1 MSSQSS
7 QSSQPTGTQALSM
20 APAALAQL
28 IDRLSQDHG
37 LDTAARQQ
45 LHLFAIQSSPSVDCL
60 WVYAALLSHT
70 GNFGQVMQQFGV
82 VLQRLENLTNLVR
95 HEWQLT
101 EAQKSS
107 IKELQRIIL
116 VRTQTNYR
124 DVADRTKA
132 YIGQNPLQFA
142 LPMYTTDNAAATVVN
157 NMVERDA
164 HQARGQYRKY
174 IYAAAVGTRPLE
186 VVARKIA
193 SAFSNE
199 IGNGPLP
206 TYYKAQIAQLRSGQR
221 RIAFNIILAA
231 GAPPLTN
238 GKRTKADTGF
248 WTKVDERFEA
258 LRAAHGG
265 NYDTGNGWRE
275 WEADIIAQDEEMFD
289 DQDPYFTPA
298 VIQYHAPGVYQHAVL
313 ATQ

>member
-124 DVADRTKA
+124 DVADRTKVR
-132 YIGQNPLQFA
+132 
-142 LPMYTTDNAAATVVN
+142 LP
-157 NMVERDA
+157 
-164 HQARGQYRKY
+164 
-174 IYAAAVGTRPLE
+174 
-186 VVARKIA
+186 
-193 SAFSNE
+193 
-199 IGNGPLP
+199 
-206 TYYKAQIAQLRSGQR
+206 
-221 RIAFNIILAA
+221 
-231 GAPPLTN
+231 
-238 GKRTKADTGF
+238 
-248 WTKVDERFEA
+248 
-258 LRAAHGG
+258 
-265 NYDTGNGWRE
+265 
-275 WEADIIAQDEEMFD
+275 
-289 DQDPYFTPA
+289 
-298 VIQYHAPGVYQHAVL
+298 VL
-313 ATQ
+313 ASWRQQLTHFLGLYRSKSLAVCASDVHHRQCCRYCR